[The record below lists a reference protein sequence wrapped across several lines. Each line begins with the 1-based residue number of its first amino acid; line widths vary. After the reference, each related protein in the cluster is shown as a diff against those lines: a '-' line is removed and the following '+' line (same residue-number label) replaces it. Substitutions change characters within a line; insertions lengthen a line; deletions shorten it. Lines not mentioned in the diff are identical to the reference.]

1 VGKSSAIIFR
11 VFFFPLSVLLF
22 VSSVVRAAGVDR
34 NANASFAS
42 DFDICSAILFSDFA
56 ISSDTLFR
64 IAFSTSEEEAEPGLI
79 C

>member
-1 VGKSSAIIFR
+1 VGKSSAIILR
-11 VFFFPLSVLLF
+11 VFFFPLSVLL
-22 VSSVVRAAGVDR
+22 VSSIVRAAGVDR

-64 IAFSTSEEEAEPGLI
+64 IAFSTSEEGAEPGLI